1 MGSLAL
7 GLAGASLITPAPLP
21 ACLSLLSHR
30 TAAVIAEGQL
40 ETRQEAEG
48 RYIHF
53 YFKALCEK
61 KKKKSALPK
70 LEIKPEQVS
79 L

>member
-7 GLAGASLITPAPLP
+7 GLAAASLITPAPLP

-48 RYIHF
+48 RYISKL
-53 YFKALCEK
+53 YVK
-61 KKKKSALPK
+61 KKKKVHC
-70 LEIKPEQVS
+70 QN
-79 L
+79 